1 MKGSR
6 HQVVRVVVTLTG
18 DTARELRSRNKSP
31 SVAYSRHL
39 GYWLLR
45 EHCRCSWRETAE
57 MFDRK
62 SHSTAMRGL
71 DCFKRQLDTDPNTVE
86 LALRAVEL
94 LERFTKEIPVD
105 IAMGTK

>member
-1 MKGSR
+1 VKGSR

-18 DTARELRSRNKSP
+18 DSAKELRSNTKSQ

-57 MFDRK
+57 MFNRDD
-62 SHSTAMRGL
+62 HTTAIYGVKKFRRL
-71 DCFKRQLDTDPNTVE
+71 IVTEEDTAE
-86 LALRAVEL
+86 LAARAVEL

-105 IAMGTK
+105 IDTGRK